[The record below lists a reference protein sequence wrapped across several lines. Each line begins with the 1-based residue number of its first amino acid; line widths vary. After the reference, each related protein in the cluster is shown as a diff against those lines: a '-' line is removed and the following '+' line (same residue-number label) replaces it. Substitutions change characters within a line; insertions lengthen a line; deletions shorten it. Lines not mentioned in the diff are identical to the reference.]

1 MDDCKY
7 SYKAYCENQSGGSK
21 NELLN
26 IVNQLKENNSV
37 TLGGTKSEHENI
49 MSRLDKLEEQ
59 EEASKQEMSPSEKKR
74 IREMNEISEKFKKIK
89 DDSEQRKLEIERA
102 NRKSRGAFLKKDP
115 NRKKK
120 TLTWN
125 SKLNPEH
132 EQFIQNEEKS
142 RKALLNTIFRRQRTN
157 DGRGLLESI
166 KTEVYYVPKDETRG
180 KCKEYSNE
188 LERDKP
194 GSSSRKMRNHAWIN
208 SVFKYAINKKQR
220 IENPDPEKE
229 EFLKNLIQSDKIIKE
244 LKEME
249 PERIGGGNLIG
260 RMERLSKRKPK
271 KKLRWASDIEN
282 VQEIDARSEGFDE
295 TRGKSYI
302 HSYELEK
309 EKPGSSLGNKDWFF
323 KEGLKYYRENP
334 YKNEK
339 FEEYEKNLKET
350 DEIIKELASK
360 KSGGAVQSP
369 IETPVRV
376 RNSMSSSIIK
386 SNEYGFDVMLGEDLE
401 SPDKDTSI
409 DSSVES
415 NCIKEINKVLSEKD
429 MEKQQKI
436 MAINRLDKDICPRQ
450 LKMNGLQAAH
460 LGKLELPSNKDDSPK
475 QSSEK
480 KVFDFVNET
489 FSEGQIPVIIK
500 LSNEKTYFFTQEDI
514 LKQLN
519 NGLVFPCYQAN
530 NLATTQEPPPDLPN
544 GVKPGQQNWDDS
556 EKLFSF
562 QTLLNRRVLVSF
574 DDFKDLVLN
583 SKTTPITIVG
593 TESERKIPAIMKYQ
607 WVVVKHPITG
617 DIIRTGWEFVGGVG
631 MLHCNKIS
639 WANEK
644 ETFWN
649 IENAQ
654 ISFTK
659 EEEKTLKEKFGHI
672 YNKSPPKLSPPPPLS
687 PPPSS
692 SNNTVMTYSTVHTMS
707 DWNSP
712 APPPYSDSS
721 MEPRYSDET
730 IRGRPSPL
738 DIDETR
744 RRLSFGDSDS
754 EEDRSL
760 NSAMNAVLTNA
771 AHLRQMQQE
780 HNSPDSMF
788 DNESHG
794 DFRSPVSVEEMRNN
808 ARSPAYD
815 RTRAR
820 SPSPFDTP
828 ENRAIRQRT
837 SRLPTTPPGSA
848 PVGRPSRRF
857 LRQEAMGEEPP
868 PVPRLNRVTQEP
880 DRRTTRLWSP
890 LTPPPPLRARPRN
903 RNNSNNNEDTEE
915 VFARLPSSD
924 TSLSAQ
930 SDDSGMV

>member
-7 SYKAYCENQSGGSK
+7 SYKAYCENQSGGNE

-26 IVNQLKENNSV
+26 IVNQLKEKNSV

-49 MSRLDKLEEQ
+49 MSRLQKLEEQ
-59 EEASKQEMSPSEKKR
+59 EEASKQEMLPSEKKR

-125 SKLNPEH
+125 SKLNPVH
-132 EQFIQNEEKS
+132 EEFIQNEEKS
-142 RKALLNTIFRRQRTN
+142 RKALLNTIFRRKRTN

-166 KTEVYYVPKDETRG
+166 KTEVYHVPKDETRG

-188 LERDKP
+188 LESNKP

-220 IENPDPEKE
+220 VENPDPEKE
-229 EFLKNLIQSDKIIKE
+229 EFLKNFLELDKYMKE
-244 LKEME
+244 LKNIE

-260 RMERLSKRKPK
+260 RMERLSVKNSKKPK
-271 KKLRWASDIEN
+271 KKLRWADSEDDSSNIEN

-309 EKPGSSLGNKDWFF
+309 EKPGSSLGNKDLFF
-323 KEGLKYYRENP
+323 KEALKYYRENP

-360 KSGGAVQSP
+360 KSGGAVESP
-369 IETPVRV
+369 METTVR
-376 RNSMSSSIIK
+376 SSFSIFSLLNTK
-386 SNEYGFDVMLGEDLE
+386 SPKVESSEVGSDIIMGGED
-401 SPDKDTSI
+401 DRT
-409 DSSVES
+409 
-415 NCIKEINKVLSEKD
+415 KVY
-429 MEKQQKI
+429 
-436 MAINRLDKDICPRQ
+436 
-450 LKMNGLQAAH
+450 
-460 LGKLELPSNKDDSPK
+460 
-475 QSSEK
+475 
-480 KVFDFVNET
+480 DFVYET
-489 FSEGQIPVIIK
+489 LSDKEIPVIIRVDRK
-500 LSNEKTYFFTQEDI
+500 IYLFSQSDI
-514 LKQLN
+514 YRQLE
-519 NGLVFPCYQAN
+519 NGLVYGCYQAN
-530 NLATTQEPPPDLPN
+530 NLYTTCVPGQRYVDGTVCPSEPALPD
-544 GVKPGQQNWDDS
+544 GIKPGDKNVN
-556 EKLFSF
+556 ENERLFSF
-562 QTLLNRRVLVSF
+562 QNLINRRIIVSF
-574 DDFKDLVLN
+574 DKFKDLLLM
-583 SKTTPITIVG
+583 SKTTPICIG
-593 TESERKIPAIMKYQ
+593 T
-607 WVVVKHPITG
+607 VKTKKTVPSIAKLPFE
-617 DIIRTGWEFVGGVG
+617 IGVG
-631 MLHCNKIS
+631 KLHCNASQWKH
-639 WANEK
+639 EM
-644 ETFWN
+644 ETIWELDT
-649 IENAQ
+649 IKCD
-654 ISFTK
+654 FTK
-659 EEEKTLKEKFGHI
+659 EEEEILKEKFGDI
-672 YNKSPPKLSPPPPLS
+672 YGKAPPELSPLPPSS

-692 SNNTVMTYSTVHTMS
+692 SNNTVRTYSTVHTMS
-707 DWNSP
+707 DWHS
-712 APPPYSDSS
+712 PPPPPLNSDSS
-721 MEPRYSDET
+721 MDPRYSDET

-771 AHLRQMQQE
+771 AHLREMQQE
-780 HNSPDSMF
+780 HNSPESMF

-794 DFRSPVSVEEMRNN
+794 DFRTPVSVEEMRNN

-815 RTRAR
+815 RTRTR

-828 ENRAIRQRT
+828 ENRPTRQRI
-837 SRLPTTPPGSA
+837 SRVPTTPPGSP
-848 PVGRPSRRF
+848 PVGRPSRRL

-868 PVPRLNRVTQEP
+868 SPPRLRRETQEP
-880 DRRTTRLWSP
+880 DRRTSRLWAP

-903 RNNSNNNEDTEE
+903 RNNSNNDEE
-915 VFARLPSSD
+915 ANAVLARLPSSD

>member
-7 SYKAYCENQSGGSK
+7 SYKAYCEKQFGGSK

-26 IVNQLKENNSV
+26 IVNQLKEKNSV

-49 MSRLDKLEEQ
+49 MSRLEKLEEQ

-132 EQFIQNEEKS
+132 EEFIQNEEKS
-142 RKALLNTIFRRQRTN
+142 RKALINTIFRRKRTN

-220 IENPDPEKE
+220 VENPDPEKE

-282 VQEIDARSEGFDE
+282 VQEIDSRSEGFDE

-309 EKPGSSLGNKDWFF
+309 EKPGSSLGNKDRFF

-339 FEEYEKNLKET
+339 FEEYEKNWKET

-360 KSGGAVQSP
+360 KSGGAVESP
-369 IETPVRV
+369 METPVR
-376 RNSMSSSIIK
+376 SSVSIFSLFNTK
-386 SNEYGFDVMLGEDLE
+386 SPKIESSEVGSDIIMAGED
-401 SPDKDTSI
+401 DRT
-409 DSSVES
+409 
-415 NCIKEINKVLSEKD
+415 KVY
-429 MEKQQKI
+429 
-436 MAINRLDKDICPRQ
+436 
-450 LKMNGLQAAH
+450 
-460 LGKLELPSNKDDSPK
+460 
-475 QSSEK
+475 
-480 KVFDFVNET
+480 DFVYET
-489 FSEGQIPVIIK
+489 LSDKEIPVIIRVDRK
-500 LSNEKTYFFTQEDI
+500 IYLFSQTNVHR
-514 LKQLN
+514 QLE
-519 NGLVFPCYQAN
+519 NGLVYGCYQAN
-530 NLATTQEPPPDLPN
+530 NFYN
-544 GVKPGQQNWDDS
+544 VCKPGQRYEDGTVCPS
-556 EKLFSF
+556 EPALPDGIKPGDKNVNENERLFSF
-562 QTLLNRRVLVSF
+562 QNLINRRIIVSF
-574 DDFKDLVLN
+574 DKFKHLLLM
-583 SKTTPITIVG
+583 SKTTPICIG
-593 TESERKIPAIMKYQ
+593 T
-607 WVVVKHPITG
+607 VKTKKTVPSIAKLPF
-617 DIIRTGWEFVGGVG
+617 EVGVG
-631 MLHCNKIS
+631 KLHCN
-639 WANEK
+639 AGAAEM
-644 ETFWN
+644 ETIWELDTIKCN
-649 IENAQ
+649 
-654 ISFTK
+654 FTK
-659 EEEKTLKEKFGHI
+659 EEEETLKEKFGDI
-672 YNKSPPKLSPPPPLS
+672 YGKAPPELTPLPPSSPPPPS
-687 PPPSS
+687 TS
-692 SNNTVMTYSTVHTMS
+692 SNNTVRTYSTVHTMS

-712 APPPYSDSS
+712 PPPPLNSDSS

-730 IRGRPSPL
+730 IRGRPSLL

-780 HNSPDSMF
+780 HNSPHSMF
-788 DNESHG
+788 DNESDA
-794 DFRSPVSVEEMRNN
+794 DFRTPVSVEEMRNN

-828 ENRAIRQRT
+828 ENRPTRQRI
-837 SRLPTTPPGSA
+837 SRVPTTPPGS
-848 PVGRPSRRF
+848 PPSGRPSRRF

-868 PVPRLNRVTQEP
+868 SPPRLRRETQEA
-880 DRRTTRLWSP
+880 DRRISRLWAP
-890 LTPPPPLRARPRN
+890 LTPPPPLRPRPRN
-903 RNNSNNNEDTEE
+903 RNNSNNDEDTEE